1 VTDARLDRR
10 YDRQLS
16 ALVNA
21 REPGVLIG
29 GLKGVE
35 KESLR
40 VSVDDGRIAR
50 TRHPRALGSSL
61 THEHV
66 TTDYSEALIELVT
79 PTFTESW
86 ELLQYLTDLH
96 QFVYGH
102 LSDEV
107 LWSTS
112 MPCRLQGDASIPIA
126 EFGRSNVAQMKH
138 VYRRGLG
145 LRYGRIM
152 QAISGVHFNYS
163 FPTTFWDVWADIA
176 AHAGGADQAFISESY
191 FDVLRNYR
199 RHGWI
204 VPYLFG
210 ASPAVCRS
218 FVAGRDD
225 HGLTEFG
232 PGTLYSPYATSLR
245 MSDLGYRN
253 KNQAGVSISVNSIDE
268 YIRDMSRAISTPNA
282 AYQAMGVEVEGEWR
296 QLNANNLQI
305 ENEYYA
311 FIRPK
316 RVARSG
322 ERPTKALRRA
332 GVQYVEMRSLDV
344 SVLDPV
350 GVNQNKLRFLEAFAA
365 FCVIAPSPTLTSSE
379 LAALDGNHAT
389 VARRGREPG
398 LTLLLDGRPRP
409 LSVWGSE
416 ILDAMEGVCELL
428 DGADPARPYTAA
440 LRTARGKI
448 HDVDSTPSA
457 RILREMHER
466 DESFYDFAY
475 RTSVGYRDYFRDLAP
490 LAAGRHAEFTGEVE
504 ASWAAHEHLEAT
516 DRGTFQEYLAA
527 YFAE

>member
-1 VTDARLDRR
+1 MSEARLDRR

-16 ALVNA
+16 ALINA
-21 REPGVLIG
+21 RVPGVLIG

-40 VSVDDGRIAR
+40 VSGDGRIAQ
-50 TRHPRALGSSL
+50 TPHPRALGSSM
-61 THEHV
+61 TNPHI

-102 LSDEV
+102 LGDEV
-107 LWSTS
+107 LWATS
-112 MPCRLQGDASIPIA
+112 MPCRLQGDASVPIA
-126 EFGRSNVAQMKH
+126 EFGKSNVGRMKNI
-138 VYRRGLG
+138 YRRGLG
-145 LRYGRIM
+145 IRYGRIM

-163 FPTTFWDVWADIA
+163 FPEHFWEVWAAIA
-176 AHAGGADQAFISESY
+176 GRAGGPDTAFMSEAY
-191 FDVLRNYR
+191 FGVLRNYR

-225 HGLTEFG
+225 HGLEDLG
-232 PGTLYSPYATSLR
+232 QGTLYSPYATSLR

-253 KNQAGVSISVNSIDE
+253 KNQGGLSISVNSLDE
-268 YIRDMSRAISTPNA
+268 YIRDLSAAIATPHA
-282 AYQAMGVEVEGEWR
+282 PYQALGVEVEGDWR
-296 QLNANNLQI
+296 QLNANLLQI

-365 FCVIAPSPTLTSSE
+365 FCVIAPSPKFSPSE
-379 LAALDGNHAT
+379 QDVLDANHAT
-389 VARRGREPG
+389 VARRGRQPG
-398 LTLLLDGRPRP
+398 LDLMLDGRPRP
-409 LSVWGSE
+409 LAVWGAE

-428 DGADPARPYTAA
+428 DGADPTRPYTAA
-440 LRTARGKI
+440 LRTARSKFE
-448 HDVDSTPSA
+448 DPSATPSA
-457 RILREMHER
+457 RILRELQGSG
-466 DESFYDFAY
+466 ESFYDFAY

-490 LAAGRHAEFTGEVE
+490 LADQRKTEFGAEAEE
-504 ASWAAHEHLEAT
+504 SLEAHERIEAANQGPF
-516 DRGTFQEYLAA
+516 REYLTD
-527 YFAE
+527 YFAD

>member
-1 VTDARLDRR
+1 VSEARIDHR

-21 REPGVLIG
+21 RVSDVLIG

-40 VSVDDGRIAR
+40 VNAEGRIAQ
-50 TRHPRALGSSL
+50 TPHPRVLGSSM
-61 THEHV
+61 THEHI

-96 QFVYGH
+96 QFVYARLGE
-102 LSDEV
+102 EV
-107 LWSTS
+107 LWATS

-126 EFGRSNVAQMKH
+126 EFGHSNVGRMKH
-138 VYRRGLG
+138 IYRRGLG
-145 LRYGRIM
+145 FRYGRIM

-163 FPTTFWDVWADIA
+163 FPAHFWEVWAA
-176 AHAGGADQAFISESY
+176 LAGHTGGPDPSFISESY
-191 FDVLRNYR
+191 FSLLRNYR

-218 FVAGRDD
+218 FVDGRTD
-225 HGLTEFG
+225 HGLEEFG
-232 PGTLYSPYATSLR
+232 QGTLYSPYATSLR
-245 MSDLGYRN
+245 LSDLGYRN
-253 KNQAGVSISVNSIDE
+253 KNQSGVSISVNSLAE
-268 YIRDMSRAISTPNA
+268 YVRDLSAAISTPHPH
-282 AYQAMGVEVEGEWR
+282 YQSLGVEVDGDWR
-296 QLNANNLQI
+296 QLNANRLQI

-365 FCVIAPSPTLTSSE
+365 FCVIAPSPHFSRTE
-379 LAALDGNHAT
+379 QDALDANHAV
-389 VARRGREPG
+389 VARRGRQPG
-398 LTLLLDGRPRP
+398 LELSLDGGRRS

-428 DGADPARPYTAA
+428 DGTDASKPYATA
-440 LRTARGKI
+440 LQTARAK
-448 HDVDSTPSA
+448 VANPEATPSA
-457 RILREMHER
+457 RILREMRER
-466 DESFYDFAY
+466 GESFFDFAH
-475 RTSVGYRDYFRDLAP
+475 RISLGYRDYFRDLAP
-490 LAAGRHAEFTGEVE
+490 LATAQESALRDEAEESWRSHERIE
-504 ASWAAHEHLEAT
+504 AAEQGSFRA
-516 DRGTFQEYLAA
+516 YLAD
-527 YFAE
+527 YFAD